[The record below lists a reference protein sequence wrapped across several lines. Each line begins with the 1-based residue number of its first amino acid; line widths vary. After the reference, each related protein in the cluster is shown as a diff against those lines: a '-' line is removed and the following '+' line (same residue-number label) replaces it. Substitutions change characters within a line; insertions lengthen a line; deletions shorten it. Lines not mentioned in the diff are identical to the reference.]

1 MDFTIYVLGD
11 VRLFADTL
19 NGIAMMFTVAGG
31 EKYNLWAS
39 NTNSMGLGMGAF
51 LGVLLSLALLVY
63 NAAFRQRFDFRAVI
77 IPLVLYIVLTVPKV
91 TVNVVDAYGVDGVQT
106 VDNIPLG
113 LAFPMSAI
121 SGISLSA
128 TETLETIFRVP
139 NASFTK
145 ITEDGFVM
153 PLKLLHSMRYAGLTM
168 RDAYPNITDSVAE
181 VVKICLTNNEG
192 FNPKA
197 YQNSGNS
204 MAVFYDALAHP
215 SVASRLVKVYPATA
229 PTGTITNCE
238 KSAEY
243 IKNAM
248 ESYLS
253 GTVVG
258 GAINLISTE
267 EIKIKNFRNDLQK
280 ILASN
285 NGNTGSRMLTSN
297 NLSTGRVLDDIQAL
311 TTATNADALAF
322 AQATLFNPQLSAA
335 TECVSSSDNAST
347 ARCFAYNTTQE
358 QWKERSAA
366 EASGFLSIM
375 RDGQNLLILLSVT
388 LFPIMVLIVVLQGLG
403 GLKVVMS
410 YLLYT
415 ISAYMWIPVAA
426 MINWYV
432 QVQLNDE
439 LEKWRA
445 SVPAGLNVGDVYLS
459 LANAPLFYDAVSK
472 KLALANSVMASVP
485 MICMGLFSG
494 MLMTM
499 NRLADKMNP
508 QTGYDASVN
517 TPQAMSS
524 EPLAKVGSSISFD
537 GVQSVG
543 KQNGLLSM
551 GTLKA
556 ANQVT
561 QAKADMESHNK
572 QLSESLTK
580 VAANDIYMS
589 KDVSAQAE
597 MNRAYAKQLGFTDQ
611 QSNSFANM
619 ASTEARVM
627 KGWNLAN
634 SLMTGAAKNS
644 SETLKEVQSLAAS
657 LGFTG
662 KGLDSAVGLTA
673 LFAKEIGNIMQK
685 TFSDQSQFQNVSSK
699 AGTRIDG
706 QNASEMSSQTS
717 TKLWQETTTAAFKDA
732 VNNSDGYS
740 DKLTKSHAF
749 GKVASVINQSQESYQ
764 KAVQMGT
771 SFEVPMADLANAN
784 ARTGGTLAS
793 DLKQATSHLG
803 QDFENK
809 VAKIAATSSQ
819 ITVNRGDAEAVDFQ
833 ARYIAAMGEDDQTRM
848 AANYAVLKDL
858 ATNAPVNN
866 IGNTDNSYLK
876 DKVNAETADV
886 IGSTAK
892 AHTLN
897 REDIDAKG
905 DAINATAKDHSSQVS
920 QNAARAPAPT
930 RHLVGDQSKV
940 VGSEADAKEVKVK
953 KDLADAGNAQLPEQP
968 KGGNALVNYTGGT
981 VQAAA
986 VENAQSAKEFKE
998 ATAAMAAD
1006 ENQPLGVRAVSG
1018 LNSVGAAVKESFWNA
1033 TAAVTN
1039 AYEQP
1044 VVVKTYDPSSPT
1056 QLKTDEVM
1064 TLGQAQERNLNISN
1078 ISGHSKSVNA
1088 GAIAEG
1094 VGMGQATN
1102 NGVQNT
1108 INNSVNGT
1116 GEAKNPLLDGVN
1128 KHIKG
1133 MK

>member
-106 VDNIPLG
+106 VDNVPLG

-153 PLKLLHSMRYAGLTM
+153 PLKLLHSMRYTGLTM

-243 IKNAM
+243 IKNSM

-253 GTVVG
+253 GTVAS

-297 NLSTGRVLDDIQAL
+297 NLSTQRVLDDIQAL
-311 TTATNADALAF
+311 TTATNSDVLAF

-347 ARCFAYNTTQE
+347 ARCFTYNTTQE

-445 SVPAGLNVGDVYLS
+445 SVPAGLAVGDVYLS

-508 QTGYDASVN
+508 QTGYDASAN
-517 TPQAMSS
+517 TPSAVSRDS
-524 EPLAKVGSSISFD
+524 LAKVGSSVSFE
-537 GVQSVG
+537 GSNSVG
-543 KQNGLLSM
+543 KQSGLLEMS
-551 GTLKA
+551 TLKA
-556 ANQVT
+556 AAQVSAVDANMKAN
-561 QAKADMESHNK
+561 AKTTNEALAK
-572 QLSESLTK
+572 T
-580 VAANDIYMS
+580 AAHDIYMS
-589 KDVSAQAE
+589 KDTQAQVDHT
-597 MNRAYAKQLGFTDQ
+597 RAMLKQRG
-611 QSNSFANM
+611 
-619 ASTEARVM
+619 
-627 KGWNLAN
+627 
-634 SLMTGAAKNS
+634 
-644 SETLKEVQSLAAS
+644 
-657 LGFTG
+657 
-662 KGLDSAVGLTA
+662 
-673 LFAKEIGNIMQK
+673 
-685 TFSDQSQFQNVSSK
+685 FSDQQANQYSDSRSSQFQIMKGMGLVQAIGSGTTMSEQQAFKYAQQAAIAAGFKGKDIETVAGITALMSK
-699 AGTRIDG
+699 EYGALMGKSANENNAFSKMSQETGQTITA
-706 QNASEMSSQTS
+706 QNAQHMDTQTAS
-717 TKLWQETTTAAFKDA
+717 KLWQESNTATYKEAATDTKGF
-732 VNNSDGYS
+732 SDRS
-740 DKLTKSHAF
+740 AKSVTYQSGASILEQSSRVEAENKSIALNF
-749 GKVASVINQSQESYQ
+749 EAPMSVI
-764 KAVQMGT
+764 
-771 SFEVPMADLANAN
+771 ANASKATQN
-784 ARTGGTLAS
+784 EIANNLEAFAN
-793 DLKQATSHLG
+793 KQG
-803 QDFENK
+803 PEFQQQ
-809 VAKIAATSSQ
+809 VAAIEKTAGEV
-819 ITVNRGDAEAVDFQ
+819 TVNRGDAQAIRMQSILQAAQANDDMRAEA
-833 ARYIAAMGEDDQTRM
+833 
-848 AANYAVLKDL
+848 NVLVAGGL
-858 ATNAPVNN
+858 INQPVRKLNEVKN
-866 IGNTDNSYLK
+866 EGLEERVASQ
-876 DKVNAETADV
+876 TADV
-886 IGSTAK
+886 LQATKK
-892 AHTLN
+892 ASGLS
-897 REDIDAKG
+897 EQAVL
-905 DAINATAKDHSSQVS
+905 DHEKSIKK
-920 QNAARAPAPT
+920 NAAAISAEVAERADDRPAPT
-930 RHLVGDQSKV
+930 LQRVGDAASV
-940 VGSEADAKEVKVK
+940 VDAKADKELTARKEAVAENINAAAPKQGDGTNKQATYDGNSLQFAGVNMTSEAQNSIQEKQNIVNDRNASVLDKGIAIASLP
-953 KDLADAGNAQLPEQP
+953 KDILN
-968 KGGNALVNYTGGT
+968 
-981 VQAAA
+981 
-986 VENAQSAKEFKE
+986 
-998 ATAAMAAD
+998 
-1006 ENQPLGVRAVSG
+1006 LGVGTALSAAT
-1018 LNSVGAAVKESFWNA
+1018 GANNQTVTYTQANPENPTGKPLTVERKTLDQA
-1033 TAAVTN
+1033 RKDKDVVTN
-1039 AYEQP
+1039 LDNFTPMNAIAN
-1044 VVVKTYDPSSPT
+1044 V
-1056 QLKTDEVM
+1056 
-1064 TLGQAQERNLNISN
+1064 GQKQTELNKNDINHAIVNGRSVQDN
-1078 ISGHSKSVNA
+1078 PLAKSVDK
-1088 GAIAEG
+1088 AIH
-1094 VGMGQATN
+1094 
-1102 NGVQNT
+1102 
-1108 INNSVNGT
+1108 
-1116 GEAKNPLLDGVN
+1116 K
-1128 KHIKG
+1128 
-1133 MK
+1133 